1 MNLFEGIVVSADL
14 HIIKPDERI
23 YRYLLERY
31 GLNPGET
38 LFIDDRLENVEGAR
52 KVGIQAE
59 VFQNNFEQIVKK
71 ARLW

>member
-1 MNLFEGIVVSADL
+1 MVSADL